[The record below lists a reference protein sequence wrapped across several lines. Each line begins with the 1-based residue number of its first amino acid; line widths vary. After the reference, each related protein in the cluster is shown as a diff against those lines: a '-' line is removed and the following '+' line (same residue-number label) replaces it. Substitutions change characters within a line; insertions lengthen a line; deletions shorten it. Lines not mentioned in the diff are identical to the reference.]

1 MITLNSR
8 TDRSEQ
14 KVQTQ
19 IRLLQEQS
27 DLGLHCL
34 PFHLN
39 ILGASF
45 MGKIDLFN
53 LDDVVISVVWVFIAT
68 VCKILCR
75 IF

>member
-39 ILGASF
+39 ILGVSF

-53 LDDVVISVVWVFIAT
+53 LDDVISVVWVFTVT